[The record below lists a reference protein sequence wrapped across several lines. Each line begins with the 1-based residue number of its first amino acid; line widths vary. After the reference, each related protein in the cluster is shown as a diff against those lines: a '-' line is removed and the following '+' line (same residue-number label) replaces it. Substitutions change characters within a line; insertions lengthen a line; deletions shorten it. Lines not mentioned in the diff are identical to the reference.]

1 MKINYFV
8 FSLSLII
15 ILFVCNICI
24 SQDQKSSKLSILD
37 LQCKETVCFIP
48 VDSLIAKQLIPT
60 NLKLY
65 TEENGAQIL
74 VIAQDCESAILNGTE
89 LAPLQMT
96 HVWIRIDGPKIVTPL
111 DGVNVTLDTYYWWDY
126 AGKTTNEELSRA
138 ITLTAKNLDLTE
150 SIEFNLMDKGKV
162 IETTNIGDMTGYEW
176 FTTPIPNN
184 DTVGINH
191 IVYGRM
197 GDKALTLNDSGI
209 VRFLSRG
216 GQTKFVIQ
224 EYSILSVFGSELVG
238 ISFDFNMNFRAALG
252 TSIAKD

>member
-1 MKINYFV
+1 MRSKTVV
-8 FSLSLII
+8 FSSSLSV
-15 ILFVCNICI
+15 ILLVCNICI
-24 SQDQKSSKLSILD
+24 SQDQKSNELNILD
-37 LQCKETVCFIP
+37 LECKETVSFIP

-60 NLKLY
+60 DLKLY
-65 TEENGAQIL
+65 IEGNGAQIL

-96 HVWIRIDGPKIVTPL
+96 HVWIRIVGPKIVRPL
-111 DGVNVTLDTYYWWDY
+111 DGANVTLDTYYWWDY

-150 SIEFNLMDKGKV
+150 SIEFNLADKGKV
-162 IETTNIGDMTGYEW
+162 IETTNKGDVTGYEW
-176 FTTPIPNN
+176 LTTPIQNN

-209 VRFLSRG
+209 IRFLSRG
-216 GQTKFVIQ
+216 GQTKFFIQ
-224 EYSILSVFGSELVG
+224 DYSILSVFGSELIG
-238 ISFDFNMNFRAALG
+238 ISFDFNMNFRATLR